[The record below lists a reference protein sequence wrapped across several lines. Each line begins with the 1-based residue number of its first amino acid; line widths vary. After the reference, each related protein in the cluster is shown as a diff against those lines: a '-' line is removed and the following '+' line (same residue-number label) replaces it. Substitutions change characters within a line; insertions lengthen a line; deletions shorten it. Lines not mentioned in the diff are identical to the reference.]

1 MNIDA
6 NDIIAKYRK
15 LTDELQYNLML
26 TQTQVE
32 QLQKE
37 LQDAKKNNEKTAE

>member
-6 NDIIAKYRK
+6 NDVIAKYRQ
-15 LTDELQYNLML
+15 LADDLQYNLLLM
-26 TQTQVE
+26 QVQVE

-37 LQDAKKNNEKTAE
+37 LQDIKTNDEKDTK

>member
-6 NDIIAKYRK
+6 NDVIAKYRK
-15 LTDELQYNLML
+15 LVDDLQYNLLVM
-26 TQTQVE
+26 QVQVE

-37 LQDAKKNNEKTAE
+37 LADAKKDQNKATE

>member
-6 NDIIAKYRK
+6 NDVIAKYRQ
-15 LTDELQYNLML
+15 LADDLQYNLLLM
-26 TQTQVE
+26 QVQVE

-37 LQDAKKNNEKTAE
+37 LQDVKTSDEKAAE

>member
-6 NDIIAKYRK
+6 NNVIAKYRQ
-15 LTDELQYNLML
+15 LADDLQYNLLLM
-26 TQTQVE
+26 QVQIE

-37 LQDAKKNNEKTAE
+37 LQDAKKNDEKAAE

>member
-6 NDIIAKYRK
+6 NDVIAKYRK
-15 LTDELQYNLML
+15 LTDDLQYNLLLM
-26 TQTQVE
+26 QVQVE

-37 LQDAKKNNEKTAE
+37 LQDVKTNDEKAAE

>member
-15 LTDELQYNLML
+15 LVDDLQYNLLLM
-26 TQTQVE
+26 QAQVE

-37 LQDAKKNNEKTAE
+37 LQDVKTNDE

>member
-6 NDIIAKYRK
+6 NDVIAKYRK
-15 LTDELQYNLML
+15 LADDLQYNLLLM
-26 TQTQVE
+26 QVQVE

-37 LQDAKKNNEKTAE
+37 LQDVKTNDEKAAE

>member
-6 NDIIAKYRK
+6 NDVIARYRK
-15 LTDELQYNLML
+15 LTDDLQYNLLLM
-26 TQTQVE
+26 QAQVE

-37 LQDAKKNNEKTAE
+37 LQNAKTSDEKATE

>member
-6 NDIIAKYRK
+6 NDVIAKYRK
-15 LTDELQYNLML
+15 LTDDLQYNLLLM
-26 TQTQVE
+26 QVQVE

-37 LQDAKKNNEKTAE
+37 LQDVKTNDEKVAE

>member
-6 NDIIAKYRK
+6 NDVIAKYRK
-15 LTDELQYNLML
+15 LVDDLQYNLLLM
-26 TQTQVE
+26 QAQVE

-37 LQDAKKNNEKTAE
+37 LQDVKTNDE

>member
-6 NDIIAKYRK
+6 NDVIAKYRK
-15 LTDELQYNLML
+15 LADDLQYNLLLM
-26 TQTQVE
+26 QVQVE

-37 LQDAKKNNEKTAE
+37 LQDAKTNDEKAAE

>member
-6 NDIIAKYRK
+6 NYVITKYRK
-15 LTDELQYNLML
+15 LTDDLQYNLLLM
-26 TQTQVE
+26 QTQVE

-37 LQDAKKNNEKTAE
+37 LQDAKKNDEKAAE

>member
-6 NDIIAKYRK
+6 NDVIAKYRK
-15 LTDELQYNLML
+15 LVDDLQYNLLVM
-26 TQTQVE
+26 QVQVE

-37 LQDAKKNNEKTAE
+37 LQDAKKNDEKATE

>member
-15 LTDELQYNLML
+15 LTDDLQYNLL
-26 TQTQVE
+26 ILQAQVE
-32 QLQKE
+32 QLQRE
-37 LQDAKKNNEKTAE
+37 LQDAKTKDEKDAK

>member
-6 NDIIAKYRK
+6 NDIIVKYRK

-26 TQTQVE
+26 AQAQVE
-32 QLQKE
+32 QLQRE
-37 LQDAKKNNEKTAE
+37 LQNAKKNDEQTSE

>member
-15 LTDELQYNLML
+15 LTDDLQYNLLLM
-26 TQTQVE
+26 QAQVE
-32 QLQKE
+32 QLQRK
-37 LQDAKKNNEKTAE
+37 LQDTKTNNENDSK

>member
-6 NDIIAKYRK
+6 NDIITKYRK
-15 LTDELQYNLML
+15 LTDELQYSLML
-26 TQTQVE
+26 AQTQVE

-37 LQDAKKNNEKTAE
+37 LQDAKKNDEKTIE

>member
-6 NDIIAKYRK
+6 NDVIAKYRK
-15 LTDELQYNLML
+15 LVDDLQYNLLVM
-26 TQTQVE
+26 QVQVE

-37 LQDAKKNNEKTAE
+37 LQNAKKNDEKAAE

>member
-6 NDIIAKYRK
+6 NDVIAKYRQ
-15 LTDELQYNLML
+15 LADDLQYNLLLM
-26 TQTQVE
+26 QVQVE

-37 LQDAKKNNEKTAE
+37 LQDAKKNDEKAAE

>member
-6 NDIIAKYRK
+6 NDVIARYRK
-15 LTDELQYNLML
+15 LTDDLQYNLL
-26 TQTQVE
+26 LLQVQVE

-37 LQDAKKNNEKTAE
+37 LQNAKKNDEKAAE

>member
-6 NDIIAKYRK
+6 NDVIAKYRK
-15 LTDELQYNLML
+15 LVDDLQYNLLVM
-26 TQTQVE
+26 QVQIE

-37 LQDAKKNNEKTAE
+37 LQNAKKNDEKATE

>member
-6 NDIIAKYRK
+6 NDVIAKYRQ
-15 LTDELQYNLML
+15 LADDLQYNLLLM
-26 TQTQVE
+26 QVQVE

-37 LQDAKKNNEKTAE
+37 LQDVKTNDEKAAE

>member
-6 NDIIAKYRK
+6 NDVIAKYRK
-15 LTDELQYNLML
+15 LTDDLQYNLL
-26 TQTQVE
+26 LLQVQVE

-37 LQDAKKNNEKTAE
+37 LQDVKTNDEKDTK